1 MTIEPRRFEPGFS
14 TGYMALQQ
22 FAIERGYKLSQVKN
36 HYTLTRIGA
45 GGRPKPLKRAEMIER
60 IDELRIAEGLLPI
73 RPRRA
78 E

>member
-1 MTIEPRRFEPGFS
+1 
-14 TGYMALQQ
+14 MALQPS
-22 FAIERGYKLSQVKN
+22 APARGYKLSQVKN
-36 HYTLTRIGA
+36 HYTLARIGA
-45 GGRPKPLKRAEMIER
+45 GGRTKLLKRAEMIER